1 MGARSVGGGE
11 AFWAASAEGTA
22 VKIPLGRAV
31 RGGHEVEFL
40 PSFLNPDQ
48 FRHIEGTACGGFEF
62 SVFESGPV
70 EVLPLV
76 PFTPEQEAA
85 AVAVPGEV
93 VVGFDPGFV
102 GVDEQWSDF
111 ARGGFGDEHAVG
123 VLQAVQ
129 LLQQQATGAGD
140 PLEVVDVMLARV
152 ARGFHPANV
161 ATRGVHHADA
171 AGRVEFARL
180 GVGNALNVRV
190 QAVGVVHQG
199 HFADALSVQLPEGN
213 GLAVG
218 APAEAVLHGE
228 LLFVDPIECAVD
240 EVFVGRVGEG
250 GDLAGAQ
257 VLRVQVAFA
266 DVGHVGAV
274 GRELGELQARVRG
287 IATELEQLM
296 AGAIEH
302 QVIAAGVGSPHL
314 LAVGVNEHLGAIGRP
329 SVVIHRERLSF
340 AGRN

>member
-1 MGARSVGGGE
+1 M
-11 AFWAASAEGTA
+11 
-22 VKIPLGRAV
+22 
-31 RGGHEVEFL
+31 
-40 PSFLNPDQ
+40 
-48 FRHIEGTACGGFEF
+48 
-62 SVFESGPV
+62 
-70 EVLPLV
+70 LPLV

-111 ARGGFGDEHAVG
+111 ARGRFGHEHAVG

-129 LLQQQATGAGD
+129 LLEQQAVGAGD
-140 PLEVVDVMLARV
+140 PLEVVDVMLARI
-152 ARGFHPANV
+152 ARGLHPANV
-161 ATRGVHHADA
+161 ATGGVHHADA

-180 GVGNALNVRV
+180 GVGDALNVRV

-199 HFADALSVQLPEGN
+199 HFADAFGVQLPEGN
-213 GLAVG
+213 GLAIR
-218 APAEAVLHGE
+218 APSEAVLHGE
-228 LLFVDPIECAVD
+228 LLFVDPIERAVD

-257 VLRVQVAFA
+257 VLGVQIALA

-274 GRELGELQARVRG
+274 GRELGELQARGRS

-302 QVIAAGVGSPHL
+302 PVIAAGVGAPHL

-329 SVVIHRERLSF
+329 TVVIHRERLSF